1 MFKSKTSPLSAAA
14 LVITLSLSGGALGA
28 DGATLFMS
36 KTCWS
41 CHGKDANSPIM
52 PVYPRLAGQNADYA
66 YNQMQDIKSGARS
79 NGQAAA
85 MKGVMGLVS
94 DEEMRAIADWLATL
108 K

>member
-1 MFKSKTSPLSAAA
+1 MLKSKTSPLGAAA
-14 LVITLSLSGGALGA
+14 LVITLSLSGAALGA
-28 DGATLFMS
+28 DGAALFMS

-52 PVYPRLAGQNADYA
+52 PVYPKLAGQNADYA
-66 YNQMQDIKSGARS
+66 YNQMKDIKSGARS